1 MRRVLGLVASALGTF
16 LIVLAL
22 FLRFYVADQA
32 VKFPLNENETTSMT
46 AANTSY
52 FSTSL
57 LKELT
62 GVTMRLTNTVQ
73 GDVASGNSSHA
84 VWSQFTYLYD
94 ATNNQQFEYSLQRL
108 AFNRRTGELVNCCG
122 SYAGTDT
129 DLKGASGLAY
139 VWPFNAQKK
148 TYEVYST
155 SLLKDVPAVY
165 SSTATVDG
173 ESTYKYVETVPP
185 TETATQSVPGS
196 LVGLKSQPSVTLGE
210 YSQGVTTEYVDPV
223 TGAPVKATVDEHV
236 FLASNPGTPLLN
248 LLDADFVDSPSS
260 IASAV
265 HTAQKYDTEVS
276 LVEIILPVSLG
287 LLGIIL
293 LVIGIILGRRTDTY
307 GAYDDETAQDYEGDT
322 VQPA

>member
-1 MRRVLGLVASALGTF
+1 MRRVIGLIASALGTF

-46 AANTSY
+46 ATGASY
-52 FSTSL
+52 FSTSQ
-57 LKELT
+57 LKELN

-73 GDVASGNSSHA
+73 GDVAAGNANHA
-84 VWSQFTYLYD
+84 VWSQFTYLFD

-108 AFNRRTGELVNCCG
+108 AFNRRTGEIVNCCG

-129 DLKGASGLAY
+129 NLSSASGLAY
-139 VWPFNAQKK
+139 VWPFGAQKK
-148 TYEVYST
+148 TYQVYST
-155 SLLKDVPAVY
+155 SLFKDVPAVY
-165 SSTATVDG
+165 SGTATVDG
-173 ESTYKYVETVPP
+173 ESTYIYTETVPP

-210 YSQGVTTEYVDPV
+210 YSQDVTTEYVDPI
-223 TGAPVKATVDEHV
+223 TGAPVEATINEHV
-236 FLASNPGTPLLN
+236 FLASNPSTPLLN
-248 LLDADFVDSPSS
+248 LLNAHFTDSPSS
-260 IASAV
+260 ITSAV

-293 LVIGIILGRRTDTY
+293 LVIGIILGRRRDTY
-307 GAYDDETAQDYEGDT
+307 DAYDEETEEDYEGDT

>member
-1 MRRVLGLVASALGTF
+1 MRRVVGLIASALGTF

-46 AANTSY
+46 AANASY

-57 LKELT
+57 LKELS

-94 ATNNQQFEYSLQRL
+94 ATNNDQFEYSLQRL
-108 AFNRRTGELVNCCG
+108 AFDRRTGELVNCCG
-122 SYAGTDT
+122 SYVGTDT
-129 DLKGASGLAY
+129 NLKGATGLAY

-155 SLLKDVPAVY
+155 SLLKDVPANWTG
-165 SSTATVDG
+165 TATVDG
-173 ESTYKYVETVPP
+173 ESTYVYVETIPP

-196 LVGLKSQPSVTLGE
+196 LVGLKTASVTLGE
-210 YSQGVTTEYVDPV
+210 YTQGVTTEYVDPV
-223 TGAPVKATVDEHV
+223 TGAPVKATIDEHV
-236 FLASNPGTPLLN
+236 FLASNPSTPLLN
-248 LLDADFVDSPSS
+248 LLNAHFVDSPAS

-293 LVIGIILGRRTDTY
+293 LVIGIILGRRRDTY
-307 GAYDDETAQDYEGDT
+307 DSYEEQPEEDYEGGT